1 MQPYRRHPCW
11 PEKRRCNCV
20 RLVLAVLFVSGLW
33 DSADVY
39 ASTSPD
45 GSDVPLLL
53 FSGFGTLGAVHSNN
67 DRADFTGGFF
77 QPNGAGYTHSWS
89 TDVDSLI
96 AGQVAATFTPELS
109 AVVQAISRQGYNN
122 TYAPQVEW
130 ANIKYKI
137 TPDLSIRAGR
147 TLLPTF
153 FLSDTQNIGYTYAW
167 VRPPVE
173 VYRLLPVDTNDGL
186 DVSYRLNV
194 ADLANTIQAN
204 YGYKSTNLTNN
215 GGTAKARGSWGVFLL
230 QRLSAI
236 WSARRCNR
244 QPLQFRP

>member
-20 RLVLAVLFVSGLW
+20 RQVLAVLFVSGLW

-96 AGQVAATFTPELS
+96 AGPSSKPYRGRVTTTLTLRKWSGP
-109 AVVQAISRQGYNN
+109 IS
-122 TYAPQVEW
+122 
-130 ANIKYKI
+130 NIR
-137 TPDLSIRAGR
+137 SRR
-147 TLLPTF
+147 T
-153 FLSDTQNIGYTYAW
+153 
-167 VRPPVE
+167 
-173 VYRLLPVDTNDGL
+173 
-186 DVSYRLNV
+186 
-194 ADLANTIQAN
+194 
-204 YGYKSTNLTNN
+204 
-215 GGTAKARGSWGVFLL
+215 
-230 QRLSAI
+230 
-236 WSARRCNR
+236 
-244 QPLQFRP
+244 